1 MKSLREIVEATRG
14 RNRSA
19 ARMNRPTLHPLTD
32 IPPEPQRQ
40 PLPETI
46 ETLSMG
52 NEPHRE
58 SHIPEASASSAV
70 EDSSAAQTRQT
81 LPPALADSDHSAEYD
96 LASDP
101 AINSLEKTGAVIASI
116 QGPTA
121 KPRIV
126 KSHFPAEGTL
136 TRETGNQHHSVSE
149 HEAVKEPKVF
159 GANSRDTASLEDPV
173 KNEPYSPKMR
183 DNQPR
188 VDLPQSSPENRILP
202 SLSPPALSN
211 STLGSTFNPT
221 RTDSP
226 ATAKQG
232 SDAVH
237 SNSGKTSSGRA
248 PYCDAVEKIAQRLI
262 KRFVSQPP
270 GHLLLVTSGEIR
282 RFRTAART
290 LSFSLTN
297 QLKRSGRLTVI
308 STTNHRKITDAR
320 SQKPANDEIEAS
332 WKPVARRYR
341 FRQDNQLSVADVI
354 LAQRYANRLPED
366 FNRLFEKY
374 SETGDLSIWM
384 VDQANKALIR
394 YLKESCDAT
403 VLMVDLSH
411 ASVELCSKLAT
422 QLQDYGSPLVGSI
435 VLQEMKGGHRWVKS

>member
-46 ETLSMG
+46 ETSSMG
-52 NEPHRE
+52 NEPHRK

-70 EDSSAAQTRQT
+70 EDSSAAQPRQT

-136 TRETGNQHHSVSE
+136 TRETGNQQHSVSE
-149 HEAVKEPKVF
+149 HEAVKEPEVF
-159 GANSRDTASLEDPV
+159 GANSRNTASLEAPV
-173 KNEPYSPKMR
+173 KTEPYSPKLR

-232 SDAVH
+232 TDAVH

-332 WKPVARRYR
+332 WKPIARRYR

-374 SETGDLSIWM
+374 SETGDISIWM

>member
-46 ETLSMG
+46 ETLSVG

-58 SHIPEASASSAV
+58 SQIPEASASSAV
-70 EDSSAAQTRQT
+70 EDSSAAQPRQT

-149 HEAVKEPKVF
+149 HEAVKESEVF

-173 KNEPYSPKMR
+173 KTEPYSPKMR

-202 SLSPPALSN
+202 SLSPPASSN

-221 RTDSP
+221 RTDGP

-232 SDAVH
+232 TNAAP
-237 SNSGKTSSGRA
+237 NKSGQPGSGRA
-248 PYCDAVEKIAQRLI
+248 PHSDDVEKIAQRLI

-374 SETGDLSIWM
+374 SETGDSSIWM

>member
-46 ETLSMG
+46 ETSSMG

-70 EDSSAAQTRQT
+70 EDSSAAQLRQT

-116 QGPTA
+116 QGPTT

-136 TRETGNQHHSVSE
+136 TRGTGNQHHSVSE
-149 HEAVKEPKVF
+149 HEAVKEPEVF
-159 GANSRDTASLEDPV
+159 GANSRDTASLEAPV
-173 KNEPYSPKMR
+173 KTEPYSPKLR

-188 VDLPQSSPENRILP
+188 VDLLQSSPENRILP
-202 SLSPPALSN
+202 SLSPPAVSN

-232 SDAVH
+232 TDAVH

-290 LSFSLTN
+290 LSFSLTS

-374 SETGDLSIWM
+374 SETGDISIWM

>member
-19 ARMNRPTLHPLTD
+19 ARMNRPRLHPLTD

-46 ETLSMG
+46 ETLSVG

-58 SHIPEASASSAV
+58 SQIPEASASSAV
-70 EDSSAAQTRQT
+70 EDSSAAQPRQT

-136 TRETGNQHHSVSE
+136 TRETGNQQHSVSE
-149 HEAVKEPKVF
+149 HEAVKEPEVF

-173 KNEPYSPKMR
+173 KTEPYSPKMR

-226 ATAKQG
+226 TTAKQG
-232 SDAVH
+232 TDAVH

-248 PYCDAVEKIAQRLI
+248 PYCDAVEQIAQRLI

-354 LAQRYANRLPED
+354 LAQRYANRLPKD

-374 SETGDLSIWM
+374 SETGDISIWM